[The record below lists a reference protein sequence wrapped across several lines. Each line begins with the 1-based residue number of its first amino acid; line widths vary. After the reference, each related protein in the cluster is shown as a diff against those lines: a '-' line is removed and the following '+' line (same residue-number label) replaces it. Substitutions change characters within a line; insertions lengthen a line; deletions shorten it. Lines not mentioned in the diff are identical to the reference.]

1 VALSCR
7 LLGVSRSG
15 YYAWRGP
22 AGPDGRWR
30 GRAPSP
36 RARGDGALTS
46 EIRRIHA
53 DSRGTY
59 GSPRVHAELCFSG
72 VRVGRRRVACVLFM
86 HRRGWSGATGAG
98 RGRSRRPATRRHP
111 QRRTWWAAASRHR
124 RPIACGWRTSSATRR
139 SQPCGD
145 ERTPPAARR
154 SEPMKL
160 RAARPIGT
168 GGVGGQQP

>member
-1 VALSCR
+1 MSCFGFIARVERDHPVALSCR

-59 GSPRVHAELCFSG
+59 GSPRVHAEQL
-72 VRVGRRRVACVLFM
+72 
-86 HRRGWSGATGAG
+86 
-98 RGRSRRPATRRHP
+98 
-111 QRRTWWAAASRHR
+111 
-124 RPIACGWRTSSATRR
+124 
-139 SQPCGD
+139 
-145 ERTPPAARR
+145 
-154 SEPMKL
+154 
-160 RAARPIGT
+160 
-168 GGVGGQQP
+168 